1 MELAGSFKENPV
13 NLFREWM
20 QNGQNLKTVAKLN
33 RTATKETEAENKYAW
48 VKLKKLDYTEE
59 MKKDLLE
66 RKRRAGFVKPDPEF
80 PDAEGAHRRHNMPR
94 GQRRKIWHS
103 GPKCVLG
110 VGWVCA
116 WGCQMPFLSPLC
128 SHML

>member
-20 QNGQNLKTVAKLN
+20 QNGQNLKTVAQLN

-48 VKLKKLDYTEE
+48 VKLKKLDYTED

-80 PDAEGAHRRHNMPR
+80 PDAEGAHRRRNMPR
-94 GQRRKIWHS
+94 GQLARKPNPPH
-103 GPKCVLG
+103 G
-110 VGWVCA
+110 VGWVCFA
-116 WGCQMPFLSPLC
+116 SVLAHAVPSEVKCTSKCG
-128 SHML
+128 